1 MVRAPGQLV
10 RTAARKPDLERRR
23 ALPQGRGGYGRV
35 FKGRW
40 KGAVVAVKVVEHSA
54 FGTDADVAAAE
65 ERRAAR

>member
-1 MVRAPGQLV
+1 M
-10 RTAARKPDLERRR
+10 
-23 ALPQGRGGYGRV
+23 

-65 ERRAAR
+65 ERRAARWAACWLAGSVLSFQACLNQLWIHRLT